1 MSCLHDIVSPKVL
14 PFHRFVIF
22 FEFGIV
28 LALFVNEIYLIVI
41 KQKGE
46 KMTLIKWNTTRPSI
60 FNDID
65 TIFNSIA
72 SDFPTMYE
80 HTASWFPKFEVLN
93 MDNAYRIRADLPGM
107 AKKDINIEVVNN
119 KLTISGERKMNDK
132 KKNHSYSE
140 INYGAFT
147 KSFNLPEDV
156 VENKIKASM
165 KDGVLALEIPRIEPA
180 KPSVNKILIK

>member
-1 MSCLHDIVSPKVL
+1 
-14 PFHRFVIF
+14 
-22 FEFGIV
+22 
-28 LALFVNEIYLIVI
+28 
-41 KQKGE
+41 
-46 KMTLIKWNTTRPSI
+46 MTLIKWNTMKPSI

-72 SDFPTMYE
+72 SDFPVMYE
-80 HTASWFPKFEVLN
+80 QTASWFPKFEVLN
-93 MDNAYRIRADLPGM
+93 MDDSYRIRADLPGM
-107 AKKDINIEVVNN
+107 VKKDVDIEVVNN
-119 KLTISGERKMNDK
+119 KLTISGERKMNDNK
-132 KKNHSYSE
+132 TNRSYSE

-165 KDGVLALEIPRIEPA
+165 KDGVLALEIPRIEPT

>member
-1 MSCLHDIVSPKVL
+1 MSLLLFSFLKN
-14 PFHRFVIF
+14 VIF

-119 KLTISGERKMNDK
+119 RLTISGDRKMVDDK
-132 KKNHSYSE
+132 VNRNFSE
-140 INYGAFT
+140 INYGTFT

-156 VENKIKASM
+156 IENKIKASM
-165 KDGVLALEIPRIEPA
+165 KDGVLALEIPRVEPV
-180 KPSVNKILIK
+180 KPLVNKISIK

>member
-1 MSCLHDIVSPKVL
+1 
-14 PFHRFVIF
+14 
-22 FEFGIV
+22 
-28 LALFVNEIYLIVI
+28 
-41 KQKGE
+41 
-46 KMTLIKWNTTRPSI
+46 MTLIKWNTTRPSI

-80 HTASWFPKFEVLN
+80 QTASWFPKFEVLN
-93 MDNAYRIRADLPGM
+93 MDDSYRIRADLPGM
-107 AKKDINIEVVNN
+107 VKKDVDIEVVNN
-119 KLTISGERKMNDK
+119 KLTISGERKMNDNK
-132 KKNHSYSE
+132 TNRSYSE

-165 KDGVLALEIPRIEPA
+165 KDGVLALEIPRIEPT
-180 KPSVNKILIK
+180 KPSVNKISIK